1 MRSKVLGLAAAAVA
15 AGALAL
21 VPSTPAQAVGGI
33 DGGNISGSG
42 DVPNSVDVAAFGS
55 GDAIAAWARLVPGGT
70 KVYAAIATNGVWAA
84 PKAVTAAAVTN
95 AHDVQAV
102 ANDAGDL
109 AVVWNQTVLGEEKV
123 RGARYLPNGTWDGS
137 ALLSPATGIETV
149 TDIDAGIDSAGRVH
163 VAYHSENQGA
173 DRTRA
178 TIWGKG
184 SSPAFHDFGHHA
196 FRPSIDVNP
205 AGAALLSYYSSSDGG
220 LIMVSRRTAS
230 AGWSAPKPV
239 AWPGTV
245 SILNS
250 DSVAAIAH
258 DGRGAV
264 MFGGVDD
271 GTLRAVVAKVSATGS
286 LGAANPLSATDA
298 PANRRQLAISP
309 NGTLQASWSTF
320 ENNKYVI
327 RQATAAPNGGFG
339 TSGIADPGTTTYQAH
354 VGLVSDRRVQ
364 AVVHNDAA
372 TLTLRHRTN
381 PILNFGEHPAGPTD
395 GAFDADM
402 DRNGDVVTVGV
413 VENGFN
419 SYVEGEWL
427 DLSGPV
433 STVTAPGAQVIS
445 KVFDVKWSAVDAL
458 AGTKSSDV
466 IASSSAWNSAA
477 FTPAAVVGDDLTSG
491 SLKVDALLGRTY
503 CYEVQAVDKFDN
515 LGQRS
520 AKRCTTVPLDDK
532 ALAGSGWNRQTKYG
546 QFRSTWTTTSTKG
559 RILTRTGIKAKRLA
573 LVANRVS
580 NGGVVEVRWN
590 GTLVRKISLKG
601 TAATKKVY
609 PIATWATVR
618 SGTLQIKVVSS
629 GRAVRIDG
637 LVVAK

>member
-1 MRSKVLGLAAAAVA
+1 MRSKVLGLAAAALT
-15 AGALAL
+15 AGTLSL
-21 VPSTPAQAVGGI
+21 VPSAPSQAVGGI
-33 DGGNISGSG
+33 NGGNISGSG

-55 GDAIAAWARLVPGGT
+55 GDAIAAWARPVVGGT
-70 KVYAAIATNGVWAA
+70 KVYAAIATNGVWGAA
-84 PKAVTAAAVTN
+84 KAVTAAAVTD

-109 AVVWNQTVLGEEKV
+109 AVVWNQTHGGEHKV

-137 ALLSPATGIETV
+137 ALLSPAVDIETV
-149 TDIDAGIDSAGRVH
+149 TDIDAGIDGAGSVH
-163 VAYHSENQGA
+163 VAYHSEKQGV

-178 TIWGKG
+178 TIWKKG
-184 SSPAFHDFGHHA
+184 TSPAFHDFGHHA

-205 AGAALLSYYSSSDGG
+205 AGAALLSYYSSNDGG
-220 LIMVSRRTAS
+220 RIMVSRRTAS
-230 AGWSAPKPV
+230 AGWITPKPV
-239 AWPGTV
+239 AWPGSV
-245 SILNS
+245 SS
-250 DSVAAIAH
+250 DSVAAIAD

-264 MFGGVDD
+264 MFGGVD
-271 GTLRAVVAKVSATGS
+271 GMLRATVAKVSATGS
-286 LGAANPLSATDA
+286 LGAANPLSAADG
-298 PANRRQLAISP
+298 PANHRHLAISP

-320 ENNKYVI
+320 EDNKYVV
-327 RQATAAPNGGFG
+327 RQATAAPDAGFG
-339 TSGIADPGTTTYQAH
+339 PSSIAEPGTVTQQAH
-354 VGLVSDRRVQ
+354 LSLVSDRRFQV
-364 AVVHNDAA
+364 VVHNDQDA
-372 TLTLRHRTN
+372 LTVRHRTN
-381 PILNFGEHPAGPTD
+381 PILTFSQYDAGATD

-402 DRNGDVVTVGV
+402 DRNGDVVAVGV
-413 VENGFN
+413 VENGLSSF
-419 SYVEGEWL
+419 VEGDWL

-445 KVFDVKWSAVDAL
+445 KVFDVKWSAIDAL

-466 IASSSAWNSAA
+466 IASSSAWNSAT

-491 SLKVDALLGRTY
+491 SLQVNALLGRTY
-503 CYEVQAVDKFDN
+503 CYEVQAVDKVN
-515 LGQRS
+515 NPGQRS
-520 AKRCTTVPLDDK
+520 ARRCTTVPLDDRS
-532 ALAGSGWNRQTKYG
+532 LAGSGWNRATKAG

-559 RILTRTGIKAKRLA
+559 RILTRTGIKARRLA

-609 PIATWATVR
+609 PIVSWGTVHT
-618 SGTLQIKVVSS
+618 GTLRIKVISAS
-629 GRAVRIDG
+629 GRTVRIDG